1 MTDES
6 SDADHEPASGDG
18 DWDSGEGV
26 RGPTRAGVA
35 AAAVIAVAI
44 RNPAAPGGDLLRP
57 WMAFPGPGSF
67 SAAWHRRPPNS

>member
-35 AAAVIAVAI
+35 AAAVIAVAFLVVVAFFGVYI
-44 RNPAAPGGDLLRP
+44 AAFNETIGAHRLGSGG
-57 WMAFPGPGSF
+57 
-67 SAAWHRRPPNS
+67 

>member
-6 SDADHEPASGDG
+6 SEVDHERAPGHA

-35 AAAVIAVAI
+35 AALIAVAFLVVVVLF
-44 RNPAAPGGDLLRP
+44 RVYVAAFDEMIGAHRLGL
-57 WMAFPGPGSF
+57 GS
-67 SAAWHRRPPNS
+67 

>member
-35 AAAVIAVAI
+35 AAAVIAVAFLVVVAFFGVYI
-44 RNPAAPGGDLLRP
+44 AAFNETIGAHRLGL
-57 WMAFPGPGSF
+57 GS
-67 SAAWHRRPPNS
+67 